1 MNSGLKPKLYD
12 LYRRLVLQTYGHSWL
27 ITLDMLAS
35 AGMLV
40 MNRGTRPSYS
50 MLRKRLGLI
59 TDNVDE
65 QNPADIAYVHSI
77 YGPLSVKLAMQ
88 VDNPGWRN
96 MRFAT

>member
-40 MNRGTRPSYS
+40 MNMGTRPSYS

-65 QNPADIAYVHSI
+65 QNPADIAYVHSV
-77 YGPLSVKLAMQ
+77 YGSLSVKLAMQ